1 MERSGTGCRNRKL
14 VSRPGI
20 EATSRGRKMDQSG
33 SALTFAGFS
42 EQQEEHRRDKFS
54 FAEQSELPAVV
65 ETGQTA
71 RSHVRVAPGSSS
83 MPARHVLRSLRR
95 FF

>member
-1 MERSGTGCRNRKL
+1 MERSGTECRNQKL

-20 EATSRGRKMDQSG
+20 EAASRGRKMDRSG
-33 SALTFAGFS
+33 SVLTFVGFS
-42 EQQEEHRRDKFS
+42 EQQEERRRDKFS

-71 RSHVRVAPGSSS
+71 RFHVRVAPGNGS
-83 MPARHVLRSLRR
+83 MPARHVLRSLHR